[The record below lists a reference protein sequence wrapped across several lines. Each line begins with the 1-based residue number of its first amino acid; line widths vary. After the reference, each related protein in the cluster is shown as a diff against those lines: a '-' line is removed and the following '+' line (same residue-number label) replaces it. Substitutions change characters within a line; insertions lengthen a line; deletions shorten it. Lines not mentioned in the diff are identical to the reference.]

1 VAIAFGSVVAASVL
15 VAHTLFFFGSL
26 LPLALLLYSAARWL
40 DAGAYAVLL
49 GPVLLLATY
58 GIHVPPFGGSDYLF
72 GAVLFG
78 LSWGAG
84 RLVRRLEKQR
94 AELADALA
102 GALREREARERALLL
117 DERAHIARELHDVVA
132 SAVSVMVV
140 QTGAARFALERS
152 TDEAAARMLA
162 VEDAGRSALSDL
174 RRLLGLLRTGEDDD
188 AGGPPPGLE
197 RLDELVA
204 FLRRAGITVEV
215 QRRCAPAEL
224 PTALDITAHRVVQ
237 EALTNVLKHSAA
249 GSAVVRITG
258 AGDRLVLEVVDD
270 GPARAEAAAPSTGHG
285 LIGMRERVALFDGR
299 LEVGPSGRGWRVH
312 AELPLSRRA
321 DVEAVR

>member
-1 VAIAFGSVVAASVL
+1 
-15 VAHTLFFFGSL
+15 LFFFGSL

-40 DAGAYAVLL
+40 DAGGYAVLL

-84 RLVRRLEKQR
+84 RLVRRLEQQR
-94 AELADALA
+94 AELAGALA

-117 DERAHIARELHDVVA
+117 DERARIARELHDVVA

-140 QTGAARFALERS
+140 QTGAARFALERNTS
-152 TDEAAARMLA
+152 EAVGRLLA
-162 VEDAGRSALSDL
+162 VEEAGRSAMSDL
-174 RRLLGLLRTGEDDD
+174 RRLLGLLRTGEDEP
-188 AGGPPPGLE
+188 AEGGPPPGLD
-197 RLDELVA
+197 RLDELIG
-204 FLRRAGITVEV
+204 FLRRAGVDVEV
-215 QRRCAPAEL
+215 ERRGVLEDL
-224 PTALDITAHRVVQ
+224 PTALDVTAHRVVQ

-249 GSAVVRITG
+249 GCAVVRITG
-258 AGDRLVLEVVDD
+258 SPDCLVLEVVDD
-270 GPARAEAAAPSTGHG
+270 GPARPAASAGPSTGHG
-285 LIGMRERVALFDGR
+285 LVGMRERVALFDGR

-312 AELPLSRRA
+312 AELPLCRA
-321 DVEAVR
+321 TVEALR